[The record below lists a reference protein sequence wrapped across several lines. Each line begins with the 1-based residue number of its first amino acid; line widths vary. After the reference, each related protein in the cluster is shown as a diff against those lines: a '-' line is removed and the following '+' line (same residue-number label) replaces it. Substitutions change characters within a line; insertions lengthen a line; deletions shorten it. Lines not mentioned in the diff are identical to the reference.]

1 MKAFDINFRGYGP
14 HVIADIP
21 PLTPGVP
28 DLQFW
33 HKTESAMTAELLAR
47 FLRERMQ
54 VELHAIRRNA
64 YLDGYNDRMVGREPR
79 LIFSNEWPQS

>member
-1 MKAFDINFRGYGP
+1 MKAFSVNFRGYGQY
-14 HVIADIP
+14 VIADIP

-33 HKTESAMTAELLAR
+33 HQTGSAMTAELLAR

-64 YLDGYNDRMVGREPR
+64 YLDGYNDKTMGREAKV
-79 LIFSNEWPQS
+79 IFDNEWPL